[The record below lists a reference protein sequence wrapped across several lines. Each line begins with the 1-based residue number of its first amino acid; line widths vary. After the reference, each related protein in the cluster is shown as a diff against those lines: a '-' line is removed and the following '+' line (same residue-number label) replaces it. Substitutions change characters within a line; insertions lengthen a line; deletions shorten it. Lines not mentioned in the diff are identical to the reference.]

1 MVRIGRLAGMVLAG
15 AVGVAAANT
24 ETVLNNFTLP
34 PGGSTP
40 YSGLVADSSGGLY
53 GTTYYGGPGNVGVVY
68 KVDGSGETVL
78 HSFTGG
84 ADGKWPYAGV
94 IRDSAGN
101 LYGTTQAG
109 GTAGAGVV
117 YVVDPAGKETVLH
130 SFTGGA
136 DGGEPQAGVVRDE
149 AGNLYGTTLGGGTGK
164 SGVVYKV
171 DPTGHET
178 VLYNFSGGA
187 DGNEP
192 YGGVIRGAG
201 GDLYGTTL
209 YGGSAGYG
217 TVFKVDAKGQETVL
231 HSFGLADGSFPASS
245 LTRDAAG
252 NLYGTTYLG
261 GSGCGG
267 NGCGLVFKLDPS
279 GNETVLHGFSGPD
292 GAAPAAG
299 VTRDAAGNLYG
310 TTFGGGAADFGVVY
324 KLDPAGTKRCCSAS
338 PAAP

>member
-1 MVRIGRLAGMVLAG
+1 M
-15 AVGVAAANT
+15 
-24 ETVLNNFTLP
+24 
-34 PGGSTP
+34 
-40 YSGLVADSSGGLY
+40 
-53 GTTYYGGPGNVGVVY
+53 Y
-68 KVDGSGETVL
+68 KVDASGETVL

-149 AGNLYGTTLGGGTGK
+149 AGNLYGTTLGGGTAK

-178 VLYNFSGGA
+178 VLYSFSGGA

-201 GDLYGTTL
+201 GDLMGRPYT
-209 YGGSAGYG
+209 AAARA
-217 TVFKVDAKGQETVL
+217 TVRCSRWMPRV
-231 HSFGLADGSFPASS
+231 
-245 LTRDAAG
+245 R
-252 NLYGTTYLG
+252 
-261 GSGCGG
+261 
-267 NGCGLVFKLDPS
+267 
-279 GNETVLHGFSGPD
+279 
-292 GAAPAAG
+292 
-299 VTRDAAGNLYG
+299 R
-310 TTFGGGAADFGVVY
+310 
-324 KLDPAGTKRCCSAS
+324 RCCTAS
-338 PAAP
+338 DSPTGVFPILV